1 MGVGDVSNTVEE
13 DGETTEDW
21 KAINDQDDIKVALRV
36 TFTVT
41 GVDDARVLE
50 LCTDGDARII
60 VITLE
65 CCEDFSVR
73 GV

>member
-13 DGETTEDW
+13 DRETAEDG
-21 KAINDQDDIKVALRV
+21 KAVKDPDDIKVVLPV
-36 TFTVT
+36 TLSVT
-41 GVDDARVLE
+41 CVDEARVLE
-50 LCTDGDARII
+50 LCTDGDACII